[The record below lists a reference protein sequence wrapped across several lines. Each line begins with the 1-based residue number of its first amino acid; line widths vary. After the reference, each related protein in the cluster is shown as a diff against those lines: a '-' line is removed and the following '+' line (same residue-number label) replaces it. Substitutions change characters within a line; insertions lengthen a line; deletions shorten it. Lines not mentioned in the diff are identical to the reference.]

1 MKRRIFIGAIVAF
14 ISIYSSNTA
23 ANVEGNAI
31 GTDSLAYGTGSI
43 ANGNYSISLG
53 VSSKNNGSN
62 SISIGKNSEI
72 DYTNTVDSIA
82 IGTESKVS
90 GYSRGGIAI
99 GYKSISKNL
108 ASIAVGEQ
116 SKATGLQ
123 ASAFGSGAN
132 ASGYS
137 SLAIGRYSQSKGEGS
152 VALGELAIASKAHN
166 IAIGSD
172 AVASGDN
179 SIAIGARTPVWGSG
193 SIALGSGARIYGG
206 KKNTIAIGT
215 GAVATED
222 NIVSFA
228 YLPREPN
235 LWTPPNS
242 SELLNRRIVGVDKA
256 INDNEAVNLKQL
268 KDEIQSRD
276 LRIEKV
282 ELTTKENTKSIT
294 DMQGSIK
301 KIDTLETS
309 VRENTNSIT
318 DMQGSI
324 KKIDTLETSVR
335 ENTKS
340 ITDMQGSIKKI
351 DTLETSVRENTKDIT
366 DMQGSIEKN
375 SRVIKNVASQIEVSD
390 KNSKEE
396 LKKLS
401 LDVNHLN
408 DMYSNQFN
416 SINYE
421 FSKMNK
427 EVNRV
432 ASSNAALSGLHPLGF
447 DAQNP
452 SQIMIGYGSY
462 KGEKSLAIGMAYY
475 INENI
480 LGTVGSAFSGG
491 FQQPIFNAGLTWKFG
506 KSTDKE
512 KINYRYN
519 DLMSIIEKQELR
531 IEALEKQISSMNN

>member
-1 MKRRIFIGAIVAF
+1 MKRRIVIGLTLAF
-14 ISIYSSNTA
+14 ISIYTNNSA
-23 ANVEGNAI
+23 INVEGNSM
-31 GTDSLAYGTGSI
+31 GTDSLAYGVSSI
-43 ANGNYSISLG
+43 ANGDYSISLG
-53 VSSKNNGSN
+53 VSSNNNGGN
-62 SISIGKNSEI
+62 SISIGKGSKIEAS
-72 DYTNTVDSIA
+72 YSVDSIA
-82 IGTESKVS
+82 IGTEAKVA
-90 GYSRGGIAI
+90 GYSKEGIAI
-99 GYKSISKNL
+99 GFKSLSKNI
-108 ASIAVGEQ
+108 ATTAVGENT
-116 SKATGLQ
+116 KATAMQ

-132 ASGYS
+132 ASGIS
-137 SLAIGRYSQSKGEGS
+137 SLAIGRYTQSKGTGS
-152 VALGELAIASKAHN
+152 IALGELAIASKAHN

-309 VRENTNSIT
+309 VRENT
-318 DMQGSI
+318 
-324 KKIDTLETSVR
+324 
-335 ENTKS
+335 KS
-340 ITDMQGSIKKI
+340 
-351 DTLETSVRENTKDIT
+351 IT

-427 EVNRV
+427 EINRV

-475 INENI
+475 INQNI

-506 KSTDKE
+506 KSIDKE

-519 DLMSIIEKQELR
+519 DLISIIEKQELR

>member
-1 MKRRIFIGAIVAF
+1 MKRRIVIGLTLAF
-14 ISIYSSNTA
+14 ISIYSNNNA
-23 ANVEGNAI
+23 ANVEGNSI
-31 GTDSLAYGTGSI
+31 GTDSLAYGASSI
-43 ANGNYSISLG
+43 ANGDYSISLG
-53 VSSKNNGSN
+53 VSSNNNGGN
-62 SISIGKNSEI
+62 SISIGKGSKIENAYS
-72 DYTNTVDSIA
+72 VDSIA
-82 IGTESKVS
+82 IGTEAKVA
-90 GYSRGGIAI
+90 GYSGGGIAI
-99 GYKSISKNL
+99 GYDSLSKDL
-108 ASIAVGEQ
+108 GTTAVGEHA
-116 SKATGLQ
+116 KATALQ

-132 ASGYS
+132 ASGIS
-137 SLAIGRYSQSKGEGS
+137 SLAIGRYTKSKGTGS
-152 VALGELAIASKAHN
+152 IAFGEIAIASKARN
-166 IAIGSD
+166 IAIGSN
-172 AVASGDN
+172 AVAAGDN
-179 SIAIGARTPVWGSG
+179 SIVIGANTTVWGSN
-193 SIALGSGARIYGG
+193 SIALGTGARIYGH

-228 YLPREPN
+228 YSPKDLSYF
-235 LWTPPNS
+235 TPPNS

-268 KDEIQSRD
+268 KDEMQSRD

-282 ELTTKENTKSIT
+282 ELTTKENTKNIT

-301 KIDTLETS
+301 KIDTLGTS
-309 VRENTNSIT
+309 VRENTKNIT

-335 ENTKS
+335 ENTK
-340 ITDMQGSIKKI
+340 
-351 DTLETSVRENTKDIT
+351 NIT

-401 LDVNHLN
+401 LDVNNLN

-427 EVNRV
+427 EINRV
-432 ASSNAALSGLHPLGF
+432 ASSNAALSSLHPLGF

-475 INENI
+475 INENT